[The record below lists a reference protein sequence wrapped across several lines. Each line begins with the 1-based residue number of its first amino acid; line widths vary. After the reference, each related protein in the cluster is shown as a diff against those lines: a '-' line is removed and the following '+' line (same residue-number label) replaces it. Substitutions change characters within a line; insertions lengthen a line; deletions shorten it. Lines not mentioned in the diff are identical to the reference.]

1 MLYPVPLINELADGD
16 ANAHGDCV
24 PACIAS
30 ALDFLTGRPYTS
42 AAIKDAVYGVGY
54 VGATDPARFIPYCA
68 SQGVRM
74 WEIGGGTTT
83 ADVLVPQVLSL
94 LAAPGPVL
102 VTGAIP
108 SLWGNSFPGGETMVD
123 FGATHPGQGTHEVL
137 WCGTNGALLAAMNP
151 WQPLVTFPPPT
162 HYQEEMPSWW
172 VERIVYGRV
181 FAMELTIMS
190 GITPVW
196 DAATGTLTYPA
207 HDGLPQIVLS
217 HAQAYY
223 AHTSRVGVYPLPP
236 SGTQEAYD
244 AAGNEHCYWSDC
256 MDSEAVKANNWAIS
270 LHNCAAQY
278 AKGLTASPAVDTAGI
293 IAEAQT
299 IKASA
304 DGIIAKA
311 SA

>member
-1 MLYPVPLINELADGD
+1 MLYPVPLVNELTDGD

-30 ALDFLTGRPYTS
+30 GLDFLTGRPYTS

-74 WEIGGGTTT
+74 WEIGGGSTVG
-83 ADVLVPQVLSL
+83 DVLVPQVLSL
-94 LAAPGPVL
+94 LAAPGPIV

-108 SLWGNSFPGGETMVD
+108 SLWGNSFPGGQVMVD
-123 FGATHPGQGTHEVL
+123 FDTTHPGQGTHEVL
-137 WCGTNGALLAAMNP
+137 WCGTDGALLAAMNP

-181 FAMELTIMS
+181 FALELTIMS
-190 GITPVW
+190 QISPIW
-196 DAATGTLTYPA
+196 DVAAGTLTYPA

-223 AHTSRVGVYPLPP
+223 AHTSRVGVYPLTG
-236 SGTQEAYD
+236 SSYD
-244 AAGNEHCYWSDC
+244 GAGNDHVPWSDSLE
-256 MDSEAVKANNWAIS
+256 SEAVKASNWAIQ
-270 LHNCAAQY
+270 LNNIAAKL
-278 AKGLTASPAVDTAGI
+278 AAGLSASPAVDTAGI
-293 IAEAQT
+293 ITEANA

-311 SA
+311 SV